1 MRDVY
6 QIPEM
11 ARTVHEP
18 HLRLMF
24 ENYGEKDIGAPA
36 GPFIDYAAPH
46 DRSNR
51 F

>member
-11 ARTVHEP
+11 ARTMHEP

-24 ENYGEKDIGAPA
+24 ANYGEKDIGAPA
-36 GPFIDYAAPH
+36 GPFIDYTAPH
-46 DRSNR
+46 GRSNR